1 MGPKYSAGQQNTLKN
16 DRGMLGSIAGAQDL
30 RLKLSSAPHRRTGE
44 GQLRAVLVKHFGE
57 DLGAVN
63 GSRGFERAFR
73 EMLWAS
79 EASELLL
86 LCHTDPCQWK
96 TLQTVPD
103 GCDRVAAR
111 ACCIGLGA

>member
-1 MGPKYSAGQQNTLKN
+1 
-16 DRGMLGSIAGAQDL
+16 MLDSIARAQDL
-30 RLKLSSAPHRRTGE
+30 RLKLLSAPRRRTGE

-79 EASELLL
+79 EASELML
-86 LCHTDPCQWK
+86 LCHMDPCQSDSCRLFL
-96 TLQTVPD
+96 TAVTEQQQQIVVQE
-103 GCDRVAAR
+103 REIA
-111 ACCIGLGA
+111 

>member
-1 MGPKYSAGQQNTLKN
+1 
-16 DRGMLGSIAGAQDL
+16 MLGSIAGVQDL
-30 RLKLSSAPHRRTGE
+30 RLKLLSAPHRRTGE

-86 LCHTDPCQWK
+86 LCHINPCQSDLHILFL
-96 TLQTVPD
+96 TAVTEQQPHIALMT
-103 GCDRVAAR
+103 
-111 ACCIGLGA
+111 